1 MGKPVSTSLFYKV
14 TYAVIGSGK
23 PQMAPT
29 VQTESAKLNLQ
40 ADKTYNIH
48 VKAIRS
54 DNHLVQSDWSDTLRV
69 DSKNLGEFWYM
80 IFWSCTTGSPNS
92 VWEFFYGIILRNP
105 QNGSD
110 YKGFVWEFR

>member
-29 VQTESAKLNLQ
+29 VQTASAKLNLQ

-48 VKAIRS
+48 VKAIRR
-54 DNHLVQSDWSDTLRV
+54 DNQLVQSDWSDPLRV
-69 DSKNLGEFWYM
+69 DSKNLGEF
-80 IFWSCTTGSPNS
+80 
-92 VWEFFYGIILRNP
+92 
-105 QNGSD
+105 
-110 YKGFVWEFR
+110 

>member
-1 MGKPVSTSLFYKV
+1 
-14 TYAVIGSGK
+14 
-23 PQMAPT
+23 MALT
-29 VQTESAKLNLQ
+29 VKTESAKLNLQ
-40 ADKTYNIH
+40 VDKTYNIH
-48 VKAIRS
+48 VKAIRR
-54 DNHLVQSDWSDTLRV
+54 DNQLVQSDWSDTLKV

>member
-1 MGKPVSTSLFYKV
+1 
-14 TYAVIGSGK
+14 
-23 PQMAPT
+23 MAPT

-54 DNHLVQSDWSDTLRV
+54 DNHLVQSDWSDALRV
-69 DSKNLGEFWYM
+69 DSKNLGEFLYM

-92 VWEFFYGIILRNP
+92 VWEFFMVSYCVILKMAVIIKDLYGNSGNRFKEINSRWDFPI
-105 QNGSD
+105 
-110 YKGFVWEFR
+110 

>member
-1 MGKPVSTSLFYKV
+1 
-14 TYAVIGSGK
+14 
-23 PQMAPT
+23 MALT
-29 VQTESAKLNLQ
+29 VKTESAKLNLQ

-80 IFWSCTTGSPNS
+80 IFSSCTTGCPNS
-92 VWEFFYGIILRNP
+92 VWEFFYGIISRNP